1 MINHVVA
8 LATLAVITRSACL
21 LAKVLSPKIKIS
33 PAIKPKKRDELEEF
47 MVRLQGLG
55 QKKKVGLEK
64 MFEPERIEQIKKRE
78 LSHYKLAQEKKWR
91 NWLDAVSH

>member
-21 LAKVLSPKIKIS
+21 LAKVLSPKIKNS

-47 MVRLQGLG
+47 IVRLQGLEE
-55 QKKKVGLEK
+55 KNEVELDK
-64 MFEPERIEQIKKRE
+64 MFEPGRIEQIKKKE
-78 LSHYKLAQEKKWR
+78 LYHYKLAQEKKWR